1 MKPKQNKTKLA
12 SATYL
17 RSSPPAMT
25 IHSEYP
31 LGLKAA
37 SIASPC
43 SWPCVSTGWQY
54 SLITS
59 LIRGSPM
66 AWWDT
71 TVAHSEVSS
80 KLILHL
86 YVYSR
91 LSKPQLSHIK
101 VVISSS
107 SRTGMSLKPFRR
119 VFMVNDCVWGSL
131 AHTQLNCPC
140 LQVEEMYQVRLK
152 ETKCVCFSHY
162 THSTHQYTQLS
173 MLSVVRCWK
182 QEPLCSE
189 ILCCHLMFSQI

>member
-12 SATYL
+12 SVTYL

-107 SRTGMSLKPFRR
+107 SRTGMSLKAFQESFHGEWLR
-119 VFMVNDCVWGSL
+119 VRITGS
-131 AHTQLNCPC
+131 HTA
-140 LQVEEMYQVRLK
+140 K
-152 ETKCVCFSHY
+152 
-162 THSTHQYTQLS
+162 LS
-173 MLSVVRCWK
+173 MSAGGGDVPGEAEGDKVCV
-182 QEPLCSE
+182 
-189 ILCCHLMFSQI
+189 F